1 MPHTIKNTMTLRCYH
16 LHLPVLV
23 IKDLKEEE
31 LKKKRRELRKEGYS
45 NFTTVMNGEIGE
57 LAKAKIERVLS
68 LLAQGG
74 RIEGDLIVFTDVIYA
89 GYGEW
94 IKQIQEK

>member
-1 MPHTIKNTMTLRCYH
+1 MTLRCYH
-16 LHLPVLV
+16 LKLPVLV
-23 IKDLKEEE
+23 IKDLDEWG

-57 LAKAKIERVLS
+57 LAKAKIERVRGLV
-68 LLAQGG
+68 AEGG
-74 RIEGDLIVFTDVIYA
+74 VIEGDLIVFPDCIHA

-94 IKQIQEK
+94 IKQILKQNVK